1 MADFPT
7 IHMDHRRAQDAYEVH
22 QALVKA
28 EAADRGLK
36 NNPHWQLLRMDAF
49 EAFCRAFE
57 VKHDGHSQP

>member
-7 IHMDHRRAQDAYEVH
+7 IHMNHRGAQDAYEVH

-28 EAADRGLK
+28 EARDRHLK
-36 NNPHWQLLRMDAF
+36 TNPQWQLLRMDAY

-57 VKHDGHSQP
+57 VKQ